1 MVWQQVL
8 RVHRSSRQQ
17 NDPLVAHRY
26 DEGVVVRTRCATH
39 RFFWGVPL
47 YLLSSRESGVDL
59 SFGLVEAAGSEHG
72 VEHVATSACERD
84 DGLVVAFA
92 LSNFPVVIGA

>member
-39 RFFWGVPL
+39 RFFLGGGYVLRGLPQPLGAVCRKWKGVL
-47 YLLSSRESGVDL
+47 KE
-59 SFGLVEAAGSEHG
+59 
-72 VEHVATSACERD
+72 
-84 DGLVVAFA
+84 
-92 LSNFPVVIGA
+92 VILEC